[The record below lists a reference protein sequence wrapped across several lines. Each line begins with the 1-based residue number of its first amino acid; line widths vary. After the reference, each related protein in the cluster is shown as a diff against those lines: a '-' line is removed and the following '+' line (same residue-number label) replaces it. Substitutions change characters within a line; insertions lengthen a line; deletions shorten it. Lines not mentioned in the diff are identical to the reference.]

1 MKMDILK
8 NTIKKP
14 FAIFLTLTLFVM
26 LSVGCSKKDVQYDT
40 PEAVAKIFWTAI
52 QNKDIETAKAQVHE
66 PARAQLGR
74 MIASDIL
81 GGNVPPLPKEL
92 LFKVEENGDSAIAV
106 ILNSD
111 GVGCDLIK
119 VDGRWWVR

>member
-1 MKMDILK
+1 MDTLE
-8 NTIKKP
+8 TTYKKP
-14 FAIFLTLTLFVM
+14 YAIFLAITLL
-26 LSVGCSKKDVQYDT
+26 LLISVGCSKKDVQYDT

-81 GGNVPPLPKEL
+81 GDNVPTLPKEL
-92 LFKVEENGDSAIAV
+92 LFKVEESGDSAVAV

>member
-1 MKMDILK
+1 MDTLE
-8 NTIKKP
+8 TTYKKP
-14 FAIFLTLTLFVM
+14 YAIFLAITLL
-26 LSVGCSKKDVQYDT
+26 LLISVGCSKKDVQYAT

-81 GGNVPPLPKEL
+81 GDNVPTLPKEL
-92 LFKVEENGDSAIAV
+92 LFKVEENGDSAFAV

-119 VDGRWWVR
+119 VDGRWLVR